1 MSTGLKGL
9 SEVVKAVLDDRESSG
24 RNARPPATP
33 DLSLVMRLGQRFES
47 ARRLSFFTAICGR
60 NLVREKVPV
69 VRTEITDDS

>member
-1 MSTGLKGL
+1 MQDLQRW
-9 SEVVKAVLDDRESSG
+9 ANR
-24 RNARPPATP
+24 RNARIITRQE
-33 DLSLVMRLGQRFES
+33 VLGQRFES

>member
-33 DLSLVMRLGQRFES
+33 ELSLVMSRKAVRVRSS
-47 ARRLSFFTAICGR
+47 ALSFSCKTRKKQRAFGIRIG
-60 NLVREKVPV
+60 
-69 VRTEITDDS
+69 